1 MLQRETPG
9 GRSRDAVNIRKE
21 KKRRCVSPRE
31 VRWPG
36 EFLET
41 DEHWRIIFQAGAF
54 TIWGPVAYGG
64 PINVLS
70 MADQVTSPSSTTS
83 ISLTT
88 FSTLQPL
95 TKVSHLLALSLL
107 HDISAFLFLSRFCY
121 VTLCSYIPLELRSH
135 YSNIQLCIFRL
146 SFISWLC
153 LILAY
158 LFIPLENIRSIRIFG
173 KITKSFDIARTPK
186 VKRNLIC
193 INAVPSVYFVKFA
206 RGRAIRIFGLH
217 WICKCLLLLP
227 WEWEFTRECLIYS
240 MLQFG
245 CIMERVFR

>member
-1 MLQRETPG
+1 
-9 GRSRDAVNIRKE
+9 
-21 KKRRCVSPRE
+21 
-31 VRWPG
+31 
-36 EFLET
+36 
-41 DEHWRIIFQAGAF
+41 
-54 TIWGPVAYGG
+54 
-64 PINVLS
+64 

-217 WICKCLLLLP
+217 
-227 WEWEFTRECLIYS
+227 
-240 MLQFG
+240 
-245 CIMERVFR
+245 